1 MLVSTNLWACRSLRF
16 TPHGI
21 SLSSTVPMLNS
32 LSVSTFFHRCKFKQQ
47 SWPFKPPLIIAR
59 LPVVACLLFYF
70 LLIICFLFF
79 LCVQWINLRWGIA
92 ACGTPS
98 ALCWSPITEL
108 GQGHYPSHTDV
119 WTMLPLQYRHEAP
132 SRHGAICRDPSSG
145 GLSGWW
151 VLTEPCWLFPA
162 QFRLPK
168 PCVLCYFFVLSVHL
182 NINAPYVK
190 HIECLRWLQCCTWP

>member
-1 MLVSTNLWACRSLRF
+1 MSLQITAVYPTWYF
-16 TPHGI
+16 LIWHCAYAKFPLSQHFLL
-21 SLSSTVPMLNS
+21 SLQVQAAKLTLPTSPYY
-32 LSVSTFFHRCKFKQQ
+32 
-47 SWPFKPPLIIAR
+47 R

-79 LCVQWINLRWGIA
+79 LCVQLINLRRGIA

-108 GQGHYPSHTDV
+108 GQGHYPSHMNV
-119 WTMLPLQYRHEAP
+119 WTILLPLQYRHEAP

-145 GLSGWW
+145 GLSGRWF
-151 VLTEPCWLFPA
+151 LSEPCWLFPA
-162 QFRLPK
+162 QFCLPK
-168 PCVLCYFFVLSVHL
+168 SCALCYFFVLSVHL